1 MEKMDAWERR
11 TVVYRRLFHK
21 YPEPGWLTFFATI
34 FIAEHLEKAGFKV
47 LVGREILKDEKRM
60 DPPTEE
66 ETALWEQRAVKL
78 AIEQG
83 IAKDKVATWIT
94 RMDHRTGIVAI
105 LDTKREGKTKAFR
118 FDMDALTVAESMDV
132 DRVPVKEQFVSQYQG
147 VCHACGHDGHMAL
160 GLTFAEY
167 LAEQVKQKQH
177 GNLEHCVENQ
187 VKQHGRS
194 IDCVDRTSAGEA
206 ISNGNVSKFNETIA
220 DLSGSVAGR
229 ICGRYMFIFQ
239 PAEEGVRG
247 AFAFRHQW
255 NFGKIDELYCC
266 HIGFAPED
274 TFVAGAKGFL
284 ATSKFDVTF
293 TGKSAHAGLAPAR
306 GRNALLAA
314 AKATMDMQVFPRP
327 KTGITRLNVGK
338 MEAGEARNTIP
349 AHAKMI
355 VETRGET
362 GELNTYMKEQALS
375 CIERA
380 AKEYGVT
387 YEVQFQGESVSAA
400 SDEALSQK
408 VLAVAKS
415 TGCFLDYML
424 TKDFGA
430 SDDGAV
436 FMDMVEQQSGKAV
449 YMLLGTR
456 IRGLHHESVFD
467 FDESVLDKGFT
478 LYKNIHECM

>member
-1 MEKMDAWERR
+1 MDAWERR

-83 IAKDKVATWIT
+83 IAEDKVATWIT

-206 ISNGNVSKFNETIA
+206 ILNGNVSKFNETIA

-293 TGKSAHAGLAPAR
+293 TGKSAHAGLAPER

>member
-83 IAKDKVATWIT
+83 IAEDKVATWIT

-293 TGKSAHAGLAPAR
+293 TGKSAHAGLAPER

>member
-83 IAKDKVATWIT
+83 IAEDKVATWIT

-220 DLSGSVAGR
+220 DLSGSVAGK

-293 TGKSAHAGLAPAR
+293 TGKSAHAGLAPER

-478 LYKNIHECM
+478 LYKNRHECM

>member
-83 IAKDKVATWIT
+83 IAEDKVATWIT

-293 TGKSAHAGLAPAR
+293 TGKSAHAGLAPER

-375 CIERA
+375 CIERV

>member
-83 IAKDKVATWIT
+83 IAEDKVATWIT

-206 ISNGNVSKFNETIA
+206 ILNGNVSKFNETIA

-293 TGKSAHAGLAPAR
+293 TGKSAHAGLAPER

>member
-83 IAKDKVATWIT
+83 IAEDKVATWIT

-220 DLSGSVAGR
+220 DLSGSVAGK

-293 TGKSAHAGLAPAR
+293 TGKSAHAGLAPER
-306 GRNALLAA
+306 GGNALLAA

-375 CIERA
+375 CIERV

>member
-83 IAKDKVATWIT
+83 IAEDKVATWIT

-220 DLSGSVAGR
+220 DLSGSVAGK

-293 TGKSAHAGLAPAR
+293 TGKSAHAGLAPER
-306 GRNALLAA
+306 GRNDLRGAG
-314 AKATMDMQVFPRP
+314 KGNMDMQVFPRP

>member
-83 IAKDKVATWIT
+83 IAEDKVATWIT

-220 DLSGSVAGR
+220 DLSGSVAGK

-293 TGKSAHAGLAPAR
+293 TGKSAHAGLAPER
-306 GRNALLAA
+306 GRNALLAV

-375 CIERA
+375 CIERV

>member
-83 IAKDKVATWIT
+83 IAEDKVATWIT

-220 DLSGSVAGR
+220 DLSGSVAGK

-293 TGKSAHAGLAPAR
+293 TGKSAHAGLAPER

-415 TGCFLDYML
+415 TGCFWDYML

>member
-83 IAKDKVATWIT
+83 IAEDKVATWIT

-293 TGKSAHAGLAPAR
+293 TGKSAHAGLAPER

-400 SDEALSQK
+400 SDEAHSQK

>member
-1 MEKMDAWERR
+1 MDKQEVWDKNLIA
-11 TVVYRRLFHK
+11 YRRLFHQ

-47 LVGREILKDEKRM
+47 YVGREILKDEKRM

-66 ETALWEQRAVKL
+66 ETILWEQRAVKL
-78 AIEQG
+78 AVEQG
-83 IAKDKVATWIT
+83 IAEESVEAWMT

-118 FDMDALTVAESMDV
+118 FDIDALTVAESMDA
-132 DRVPVKEQFVSQYQG
+132 DRMPVKEQFVSRYAG
-147 VCHACGHDGHMAL
+147 VSHTCGHDGHMAL

-167 LAEQVKQKQH
+167 LAEQVKQEQR
-177 GNLEHCVENQ
+177 GNVEYCTENR
-187 VKQHGRS
+187 VKQYGKS

-206 ISNGNVSKFNETIA
+206 MSNGNISKFNETIA
-220 DLSGSVAGR
+220 NLSGLVAGK

-266 HIGFAPED
+266 HIGFAPKD

-293 TGKSAHAGLAPAR
+293 TGKSAHAGLAPER

-314 AKATMDMQVFPRP
+314 VKATMDMQTFPRP
-327 KTGITRLNVGK
+327 ETGVIRLNVGK
-338 MEAGEARNTIP
+338 LEAGEARNTIP

-375 CIERA
+375 CIEQA
-380 AKEYGVT
+380 AKAYGVT

-400 SDEALSQK
+400 SDELLSQE
-408 VLAVAKS
+408 VLAVAKQVGS
-415 TGCFLDYML
+415 FSDYML

-436 FMDMVEQQSGKAV
+436 FMDMVEQQGGKAV
-449 YMLLGTR
+449 YMLFGTK
-456 IRGLHHESVFD
+456 IKGLHHESVFD
-467 FDESVLDKGFT
+467 FDESVLGKGFEV
-478 LYKNIHECM
+478 YKRIYQM

>member
-83 IAKDKVATWIT
+83 IAEDKVATWIT

-293 TGKSAHAGLAPAR
+293 TGKSAHAGLAPER

-449 YMLLGTR
+449 YMLMGTS

>member
-60 DPPTEE
+60 DPPTEK

-83 IAKDKVATWIT
+83 IAEDKVATWIT

-293 TGKSAHAGLAPAR
+293 TGKSAHAGLAPER

>member
-1 MEKMDAWERR
+1 MDAWERR

-21 YPEPGWLTFFATI
+21 YPEPGWLTFFVTI

-83 IAKDKVATWIT
+83 IAEDKVATWIT

-194 IDCVDRTSAGEA
+194 IDCVDRTSAGEV

-220 DLSGSVAGR
+220 DLSGSVAGK

-293 TGKSAHAGLAPAR
+293 TGKSAHAGLAPER

>member
-83 IAKDKVATWIT
+83 IAEDKVATWIT

-220 DLSGSVAGR
+220 DLSGSVAEK

-293 TGKSAHAGLAPAR
+293 TGKSAHAGLAPER

>member
-83 IAKDKVATWIT
+83 IAEDKVATWIT

-206 ISNGNVSKFNETIA
+206 ISNGNVFKFNETIA
-220 DLSGSVAGR
+220 DLSGSVAGK

-293 TGKSAHAGLAPAR
+293 TGKSAHAGLAPER

>member
-11 TVVYRRLFHK
+11 TVVYRRVFHQ
-21 YPEPGWLTFFATI
+21 YPEPGWLTFFATV
-34 FIAEHLEKAGFKV
+34 FIAEHLESAGFKV

-66 ETALWEQRAVKL
+66 ETVLWEQRAVKL
-78 AIEQG
+78 AAEQG
-83 IAKDKVATWIT
+83 IAEDKVAAWMA

-105 LDTKREGKTKAFR
+105 LDTKREGKTRAFR
-118 FDMDALTVAESMDV
+118 FDMDALTVAESMDA

-147 VCHACGHDGHMAL
+147 VSHACGHDGHMAL

-167 LAEQVKQKQH
+167 LAEQYSQSMRS
-177 GNLEHCVENQ
+177 VEE
-187 VKQHGRS
+187 VS
-194 IDCVDRTSAGEA
+194 DRESAQ
-206 ISNGNVSKFNETIA
+206 
-220 DLSGSVAGR
+220 SVQAE
-229 ICGRYMFIFQ
+229 IPAEVCGRYMFIFQ

-266 HIGFAPED
+266 HIGFAPEN

-284 ATSKFDVTF
+284 ATSKFDVVF
-293 TGKSAHAGLAPAR
+293 TGKSAHAGLAPER

-314 AKATMDMQVFPRP
+314 AKATMDMQAFPRP
-327 KTGITRLNVGK
+327 ESGITRLNVGK
-338 MEAGEARNTIP
+338 LEAGEARNTIP

-375 CIERA
+375 CIEQA

-408 VLAVAKS
+408 VLTVAEQ
-415 TGCFLDYML
+415 TGCFSDYML

-436 FMDMVEQQSGKAV
+436 FMDMVEQQGGKAV
-449 YMLLGTR
+449 YMLLGTK
-456 IRGLHHESVFD
+456 IKGLHHESVFD
-467 FDESVLDKGFT
+467 FDETILRKGFE
-478 LYKNIHECM
+478 LYKNIFEYA

>member
-1 MEKMDAWERR
+1 MGEHRIWENK
-11 TVVYRRLFHK
+11 VVEYRRLFHK

-34 FIAEHLEKAGFKV
+34 FIAEHLEKAGFEV
-47 LVGREILKDEKRM
+47 HVGREILKGEKRM

-78 AIEQG
+78 ATEQG
-83 IAKDKVATWIT
+83 IAEERVANWMA

-118 FDMDALTVAESMDV
+118 FDMDALTVAESMDA
-132 DRVPVKEQFVSQYQG
+132 DRVPVKGQFVSKYQG
-147 VCHACGHDGHMAL
+147 ISHACGHDGHMAL

-167 LAEQVKQKQH
+167 LAEQYSKAMKNVK
-177 GNLEHCVENQ
+177 EV
-187 VKQHGRS
+187 
-194 IDCVDRTSAGEA
+194 
-206 ISNGNVSKFNETIA
+206 SNRESEQSMQEKILAEV
-220 DLSGSVAGR
+220 
-229 ICGRYMFIFQ
+229 CGRYMFIFQ

-255 NFGKIDELYCC
+255 DFGKIDELYCC

-293 TGKSAHAGLAPAR
+293 TGKSAHAGLAPER

-314 AKATMDMQVFPRP
+314 AKATMDMQAFPRP
-327 KTGITRLNVGK
+327 ETGITRLNVGK
-338 MEAGEARNTIP
+338 LEAGEARNTIP

-375 CIERA
+375 CIERV

-400 SDEALSQK
+400 SDETLSQK
-408 VLAVAKS
+408 VLAVAKQTS
-415 TGCFLDYML
+415 CFSDYML

-436 FMDMVEQQSGKAV
+436 FMDMVEQQGGKAV

-456 IRGLHHESVFD
+456 IRGLHHEAVFD
-467 FDESVLDKGFT
+467 FDESVLRKGFEV
-478 LYKNIHECM
+478 YKKIYQMKDDSKLDR

>member
-1 MEKMDAWERR
+1 MEKMDAWEKR

-220 DLSGSVAGR
+220 DLSGSVAGK

-293 TGKSAHAGLAPAR
+293 TGKSAHAGLAPER

>member
-21 YPEPGWLTFFATI
+21 YPEPGWLTLFATI
-34 FIAEHLEKAGFKV
+34 FIAEHLEKAGFEV
-47 LVGREILKDEKRM
+47 YVGREILKDEKRM

-66 ETALWEQRAVKL
+66 ETILWEQRAVKL
-78 AIEQG
+78 AAEQG
-83 IAKDKVATWIT
+83 ISEEKVAAWMA
-94 RMDHRTGIVAI
+94 RMDHCTGIVAI
-105 LDTKREGKTKAFR
+105 LDTKRDGKTKAFR
-118 FDMDALTVAESMDV
+118 FDMDALTVTESMDA
-132 DRVPVKEQFVSQYQG
+132 DRAPVKEQFVSQYPS
-147 VCHACGHDGHMAL
+147 VSHACGHDGHMAL

-167 LAEQVKQKQH
+167 VAEQCGKKKQTIESV
-177 GNLEHCVENQ
+177 LNQ
-187 VKQHGRS
+187 
-194 IDCVDRTSAGEA
+194 EA
-206 ISNGNVSKFNETIA
+206 ERKIQNKIPAEV
-220 DLSGSVAGR
+220 
-229 ICGRYMFIFQ
+229 CGRYMFIFQ

-255 NFGKIDELYCC
+255 NFGKIDEMYCC
-266 HIGFAPED
+266 HIGFAPDD

-293 TGKSAHAGLAPAR
+293 TGKSAHAGLAPER

-314 AKATMDMQVFPRP
+314 AKAAMDMQAFPRP
-327 KTGITRLNVGK
+327 EIGITRLNVGK
-338 MEAGEARNTIP
+338 LEAGEARNTIP

-408 VLAVAKS
+408 VLAVAKQN
-415 TGCFLDYML
+415 GCFSNYML

-436 FMDMVEQQSGKAV
+436 FMDLVEQQGGKAV
-449 YMLLGTR
+449 YMLLGTK

-467 FDESVLDKGFT
+467 FDESVLDKGFA
-478 LYKNIHECM
+478 LYKNIYECM

>member
-83 IAKDKVATWIT
+83 IAEDKVATWIT

-206 ISNGNVSKFNETIA
+206 ILNGNVSKFNETIA

-293 TGKSAHAGLAPAR
+293 TGKSAHAGLAPER

-387 YEVQFQGESVSAA
+387 YKVQFQGESVSAA

>member
-1 MEKMDAWERR
+1 MDAWERR

-83 IAKDKVATWIT
+83 IAEDKVATWIT

-194 IDCVDRTSAGEA
+194 IDCVDRTSAGEV

-220 DLSGSVAGR
+220 DLSGSVAGK

-293 TGKSAHAGLAPAR
+293 TGKSAHAGLAPER

-415 TGCFLDYML
+415 TGCFWDYML

>member
-83 IAKDKVATWIT
+83 IAEDKVATWIT

-194 IDCVDRTSAGEA
+194 IDCVDRTSAGEV

-220 DLSGSVAGR
+220 DLSGSVAGK

-293 TGKSAHAGLAPAR
+293 TGKSAHAGLAPER

-387 YEVQFQGESVSAA
+387 YEVQLQGESVSAA

>member
-83 IAKDKVATWIT
+83 IAEDKVATWIT

-293 TGKSAHAGLAPAR
+293 TGKSAHAGLATER

>member
-83 IAKDKVATWIT
+83 IAEDKVATWIT

-194 IDCVDRTSAGEA
+194 IDCVDRTSAGEV

-220 DLSGSVAGR
+220 DLSGSVAGK

-293 TGKSAHAGLAPAR
+293 TGKSAHAGLAPER

-415 TGCFLDYML
+415 TGCFWDYML

>member
-83 IAKDKVATWIT
+83 IAEDKVATWIT

-194 IDCVDRTSAGEA
+194 IDCVDRTSAGEV

-220 DLSGSVAGR
+220 DLSGSVAGK

-293 TGKSAHAGLAPAR
+293 TGKSAHAGLAPER

-375 CIERA
+375 CIERV

>member
-83 IAKDKVATWIT
+83 IAEDKVATWIT

-194 IDCVDRTSAGEA
+194 IDCVDRMSAGEA

-293 TGKSAHAGLAPAR
+293 TGKSAHAGLAPER

>member
-1 MEKMDAWERR
+1 M
-11 TVVYRRLFHK
+11 
-21 YPEPGWLTFFATI
+21 
-34 FIAEHLEKAGFKV
+34 
-47 LVGREILKDEKRM
+47 
-60 DPPTEE
+60 
-66 ETALWEQRAVKL
+66 
-78 AIEQG
+78 
-83 IAKDKVATWIT
+83 
-94 RMDHRTGIVAI
+94 
-105 LDTKREGKTKAFR
+105 
-118 FDMDALTVAESMDV
+118 
-132 DRVPVKEQFVSQYQG
+132 
-147 VCHACGHDGHMAL
+147 
-160 GLTFAEY
+160 
-167 LAEQVKQKQH
+167 
-177 GNLEHCVENQ
+177 
-187 VKQHGRS
+187 
-194 IDCVDRTSAGEA
+194 DRTSAGEA

-293 TGKSAHAGLAPAR
+293 TGKSAHAGLAPER

-456 IRGLHHESVFD
+456 IRGLHYESVFD

>member
-1 MEKMDAWERR
+1 MDVWERR

-83 IAKDKVATWIT
+83 IAEDKVATWIT

-206 ISNGNVSKFNETIA
+206 ISNGNVSIFNETIA

-293 TGKSAHAGLAPAR
+293 TGKSAHAGLAPER

>member
-1 MEKMDAWERR
+1 MEM
-11 TVVYRRLFHK
+11 
-21 YPEPGWLTFFATI
+21 
-34 FIAEHLEKAGFKV
+34 
-47 LVGREILKDEKRM
+47 
-60 DPPTEE
+60 
-66 ETALWEQRAVKL
+66 
-78 AIEQG
+78 
-83 IAKDKVATWIT
+83 
-94 RMDHRTGIVAI
+94 
-105 LDTKREGKTKAFR
+105 
-118 FDMDALTVAESMDV
+118 
-132 DRVPVKEQFVSQYQG
+132 
-147 VCHACGHDGHMAL
+147 
-160 GLTFAEY
+160 Y
-167 LAEQVKQKQH
+167 L
-177 GNLEHCVENQ
+177 
-187 VKQHGRS
+187 
-194 IDCVDRTSAGEA
+194 
-206 ISNGNVSKFNETIA
+206 KFNETIA
-220 DLSGSVAGR
+220 DLSGSVAGK

-293 TGKSAHAGLAPAR
+293 TGKSAHAGLAPER

-314 AKATMDMQVFPRP
+314 AKAIMDMQVFPRP

>member
-83 IAKDKVATWIT
+83 IAEDKVATWIT

-194 IDCVDRTSAGEA
+194 IDCVDRTSAGEV

-220 DLSGSVAGR
+220 DLSGSVAGK

-293 TGKSAHAGLAPAR
+293 TGKSAHAGLAPER

-355 VETRGET
+355 VETRVET

>member
-21 YPEPGWLTFFATI
+21 YPEPGWLTLFATI
-34 FIAEHLEKAGFKV
+34 FIAEHLETAGFEV
-47 LVGREILKDEKRM
+47 YVGREILKDEKRM

-66 ETALWEQRAVKL
+66 ETILWEQRAVKL
-78 AIEQG
+78 AAEQG
-83 IAKDKVATWIT
+83 ISEEKVAAWMA
-94 RMDHRTGIVAI
+94 RMDHCTGIVAI
-105 LDTKREGKTKAFR
+105 LDTKRDGKTKAFR
-118 FDMDALTVAESMDV
+118 FDMDALTVTESMDA
-132 DRVPVKEQFVSQYQG
+132 DRAPVKEQFVSQYPS
-147 VCHACGHDGHMAL
+147 VSHACGHDGHMAL

-167 LAEQVKQKQH
+167 VAEQCGKKKQTIESV
-177 GNLEHCVENQ
+177 LNQ
-187 VKQHGRS
+187 
-194 IDCVDRTSAGEA
+194 EA
-206 ISNGNVSKFNETIA
+206 ERKIQNKIPAEV
-220 DLSGSVAGR
+220 
-229 ICGRYMFIFQ
+229 CGRYMFIFQ

-255 NFGKIDELYCC
+255 NFGKIDEMYCC
-266 HIGFAPED
+266 HIGFAPDD

-293 TGKSAHAGLAPAR
+293 TGKSAHAGLAPER

-314 AKATMDMQVFPRP
+314 AKAAMDMQAFPRP
-327 KTGITRLNVGK
+327 EIGITRLNVGK
-338 MEAGEARNTIP
+338 LEAGEARNTIP
-349 AHAKMI
+349 ANAKMI

-408 VLAVAKS
+408 VLAVAKQN
-415 TGCFLDYML
+415 GCFSDYML

-436 FMDMVEQQSGKAV
+436 FMDLVEQQGGKAV
-449 YMLLGTR
+449 YMLLGTK

-467 FDESVLDKGFT
+467 FDESVLDKGFA
-478 LYKNIHECM
+478 LYKNIYECM

>member
-83 IAKDKVATWIT
+83 IAEDKVATWIT

-220 DLSGSVAGR
+220 DLSGSVAGK

-255 NFGKIDELYCC
+255 NVGKIDELYCC

-293 TGKSAHAGLAPAR
+293 TGKSAHAGLAPER

>member
-83 IAKDKVATWIT
+83 IAEDKVATWIT

-220 DLSGSVAGR
+220 DLSGSVAGK

-293 TGKSAHAGLAPAR
+293 TGKSAHAGLAPER

-314 AKATMDMQVFPRP
+314 AKAIMDMQVFPRP

-375 CIERA
+375 CIERV